1 MRRALATLLMVLV
14 PVTGCY
20 RWVPLDWPPRVRSDS
35 ADATPELRI
44 ERKDGSKVVL
54 YHVLMTPDSAIGYL
68 DPGSRTPGSRWAI
81 ARSEIGR
88 YGVRET
94 ADRET
99 RLLTL
104 GLAGV
109 AVMAFVVVS
118 TIVAVGHMYDGW

>member
-1 MRRALATLLMVLV
+1 MRRAIATLLLVLL

-35 ADATPELRI
+35 ADATPRLRI

-54 YHVLMTPDSAIGYL
+54 HHVLMTPDSAVGYVE
-68 DPGSRTPGSRWAI
+68 PGSRAAGDRRAI
-81 ARSEIGR
+81 ARSEIDR
-88 YGVRET
+88 YSVRES

-104 GLAGV
+104 GLAGA

-118 TIVAVGHMYDGW
+118 SIVAVGRI